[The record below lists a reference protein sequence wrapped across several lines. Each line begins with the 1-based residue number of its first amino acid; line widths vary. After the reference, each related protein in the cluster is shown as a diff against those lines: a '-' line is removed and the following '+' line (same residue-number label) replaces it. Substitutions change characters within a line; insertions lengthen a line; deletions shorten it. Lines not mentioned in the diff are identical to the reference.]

1 MVVGGAK
8 VDCFKMGFG
17 YGGLGFF
24 TEGGL
29 IVALLFFLRKRPGPG
44 DPDLCESWTEGAF
57 KLAIEYT
64 DSGISKG

>member
-8 VDCFKMGFG
+8 LDCFKMGFG
-17 YGGLGFF
+17 Y
-24 TEGGL
+24 GGL

-44 DPDLCESWTEGAF
+44 DPDLCESWTEGGF
-57 KLAIEYT
+57 KLAIENT